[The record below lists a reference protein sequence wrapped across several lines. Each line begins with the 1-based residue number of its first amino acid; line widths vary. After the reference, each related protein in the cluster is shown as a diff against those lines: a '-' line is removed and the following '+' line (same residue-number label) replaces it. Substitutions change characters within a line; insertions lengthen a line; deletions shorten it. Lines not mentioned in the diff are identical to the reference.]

1 MRGALGGAI
10 KPAVRIR
17 CPICHR
23 ERDIADDAPHRP
35 FCSSR
40 CKTIDLGN
48 WLGEAYRFSR
58 PVEESDDDD
67 SFRGIN

>member
-1 MRGALGGAI
+1 
-10 KPAVRIR
+10 VRIR

-23 ERDIADDAPHRP
+23 DRDIADDAPHRP

-48 WLGEAYRFSR
+48 WLGEAYRFSS
-58 PVEESDDDD
+58 PIDLDD
-67 SFRGIN
+67 SMGAETDDESRGVN